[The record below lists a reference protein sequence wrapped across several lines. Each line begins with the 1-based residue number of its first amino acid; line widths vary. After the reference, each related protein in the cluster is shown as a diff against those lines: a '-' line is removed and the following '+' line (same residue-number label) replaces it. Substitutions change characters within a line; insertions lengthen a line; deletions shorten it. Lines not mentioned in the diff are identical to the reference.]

1 MSASAEL
8 YITIDTDGIDSR
20 SKIEEKVEEA
30 VRELGYDPMD
40 TARYSIGRYL
50 SGIIIEAKSYSVSHD
65 VFEESWAEKLV
76 RDIYAIDD
84 TSDVEVYVYNL
95 EREADVQVSTRY
107 LNLHQKEVPV

>member
-8 YITIDTDGIDSR
+8 YITIDTDLIDR
-20 SKIEEKVEEA
+20 DEIESKVAEA

-40 TARYSIGRYL
+40 TLRYSIGRYQ
-50 SGIIIEAKSYSVSHD
+50 SGIIIEAKSHSVSYD
-65 VFEESWAEKLV
+65 VFQEAWAEKLV

-95 EREADVQVSTRY
+95 EREADVQVSSRY
-107 LNLHQKEVPV
+107 LGINKKGVEV